1 MGPSGAAICRVRP
14 RVRPEVEAAGG
25 VHAAQDAPR
34 VPLPLAAWG
43 NPLNSH

>member
-1 MGPSGAAICRVRP
+1 MGPAGAAVRELRP
-14 RVRPEVEAAGG
+14 RASPEVEAAGG